1 MRARLKFGGEYS
13 LDKQDTLF
21 EKKKIFKIA
30 FLKCGG
36 S

>member
-21 EKKKIFKIA
+21 EKKKFSKWH
-30 FLKCGG
+30 F
-36 S
+36 